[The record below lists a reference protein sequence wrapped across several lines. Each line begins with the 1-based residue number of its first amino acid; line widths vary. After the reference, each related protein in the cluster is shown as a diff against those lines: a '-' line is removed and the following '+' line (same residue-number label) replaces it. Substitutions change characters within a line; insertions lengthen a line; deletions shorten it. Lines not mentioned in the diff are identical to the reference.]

1 MVAAHVRMAVVG
13 GETEEPMRNRGKK
26 GARDGRAGALE
37 LGGNRRLATGK
48 RRTEEARREAGLF
61 FWSEESRRM
70 WRDICSQANEMM
82 TRGASYS
89 NKRWG

>member
-1 MVAAHVRMAVVG
+1 MRMAIAG
-13 GETEEPMRNRGKK
+13 GETAEPMRNRGKK

-61 FWSEESRRM
+61 FVGGVEKDVERYLFP
-70 WRDICSQANEMM
+70 SQ
-82 TRGASYS
+82 
-89 NKRWG
+89 

>member
-1 MVAAHVRMAVVG
+1 MRMAVAG

-61 FWSEESRRM
+61 FLVGGVEKDVERYLFP
-70 WRDICSQANEMM
+70 SQ
-82 TRGASYS
+82 
-89 NKRWG
+89 